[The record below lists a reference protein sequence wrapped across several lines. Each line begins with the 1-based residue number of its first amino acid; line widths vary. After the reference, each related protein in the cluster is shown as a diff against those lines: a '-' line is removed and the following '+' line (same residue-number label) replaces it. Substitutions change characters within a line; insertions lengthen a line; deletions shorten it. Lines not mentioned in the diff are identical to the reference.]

1 VLSICPEAVLVDV
14 THGIGPQN
22 VREGA
27 VVLAD
32 VAPWYP
38 AGTIHVVVVDPGVGT
53 SRRMLYA
60 ELGDQRLLAP
70 DNGVLSRLMKKSPLR
85 RAIVLENRAFWL
97 ADVSSTF
104 HGRDLLSP
112 VAAHVARGA
121 DPEELGPAAEN
132 LIELAWPEPVVAA
145 DRVEG
150 EVLYV
155 DSFGNL
161 ITNITA
167 EHLAGRGPRAE
178 RIVECAGRRI
188 DGFLSDYGQSWVGD
202 LVALV
207 DSHGRLEVAVVNG
220 NAAQRVEARE
230 GDAVVVF

>member
-1 VLSICPEAVLVDV
+1 VLVDA

-53 SRRMLYA
+53 SRRMIYA
-60 ELGDQRLLAP
+60 ELGNQRLLAP
-70 DNGVLSRLMKKSPLR
+70 DNGVLSRLMQKAPLR
-85 RAIVLENRAFWL
+85 RALVLENRAFWL

-104 HGRDLLSP
+104 HGRDMLAP
-112 VAAHVARGA
+112 VAAHLARGA
-121 DPEELGPAAEN
+121 EPDQLGPPATD
-132 LIELAWPEPVVAA
+132 LVQLAWPEPVLAA
-145 DRVEG
+145 DRIEG

-178 RIVECAGRRI
+178 RIVECGGRRI
-188 DGFLSDYGQSWVGD
+188 DGIQSAYGQSRAGD

-220 NAAQRVEARE
+220 NAAERVELHE